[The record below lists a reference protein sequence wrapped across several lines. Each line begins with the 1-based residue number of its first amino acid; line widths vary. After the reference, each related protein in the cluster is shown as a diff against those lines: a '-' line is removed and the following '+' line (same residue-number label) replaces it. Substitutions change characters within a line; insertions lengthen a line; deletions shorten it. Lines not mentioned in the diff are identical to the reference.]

1 MNKLRDTELII
12 TNSGRIYHLNLK
24 KEEIAD
30 DIILVGDPNRVQQ
43 ISNKFEKIDFKITHR
58 EFITHT
64 GYYNNKKISVISSGI
79 GTDNIDIVMNE
90 LDALANINFE
100 TRQINKIKRS
110 LNIIRLGTSGGLN
123 KKIDVDSFLVSEY
136 AIGLDGLAHFYKNND
151 VLDEELSKI
160 FFNKTNWSKNHAS
173 PYSVKA
179 SDKLLNKFNNFSKG
193 ITLTATGFYGPQC
206 RNIRL
211 KSSISDFNPS
221 ISTHASLLLLFVFSI
236 CKVCLSNLAPSWFK
250 SEESISSINHLP
262 SVKNSFNLGEFHTSQ
277 TFGLSKSD
285 LPQLFFL
292 IIH

>member
-30 DIILVGDPNRVQQ
+30 DIILVGDPSRVEQ

-151 VLDEELSKI
+151 VLNEELSKM

-206 RNIRL
+206 RNMRL
-211 KSSISDFNPS
+211 KSSISD
-221 ISTHASLLLLFVFSI
+221 LE
-236 CKVCLSNLAPSWFK
+236 NLI
-250 SEESISSINHLP
+250 ESIEYQGLNITNFEMETSALYFLGISLGHNTLTICAILANRVSKKYSTNPIDTIDELINKVL
-262 SVKNSFNLGEFHTSQ
+262 KNL
-277 TFGLSKSD
+277 
-285 LPQLFFL
+285 
-292 IIH
+292 

>member
-30 DIILVGDPNRVQQ
+30 DIILVGDPSRVEQ

-151 VLDEELSKI
+151 VLDEELSKM

-206 RNIRL
+206 RNMRL
-211 KSSISDFNPS
+211 KSSISD
-221 ISTHASLLLLFVFSI
+221 LE
-236 CKVCLSNLAPSWFK
+236 NLI
-250 SEESISSINHLP
+250 ESIEYQGLNITNFEMETSALYFLARSLGHNTLTICAILANRISKKYSTNPIDTIDELINEVL
-262 SVKNSFNLGEFHTSQ
+262 KNL
-277 TFGLSKSD
+277 
-285 LPQLFFL
+285 
-292 IIH
+292 

>member
-30 DIILVGDPNRVQQ
+30 DIILVGDPSRVEQ

-151 VLDEELSKI
+151 VLDEELSKM

-179 SDKLLNKFNNFSKG
+179 SYKLLNKFNNFSKG

-206 RNIRL
+206 RNMRL
-211 KSSISDFNPS
+211 KSSISD
-221 ISTHASLLLLFVFSI
+221 LE
-236 CKVCLSNLAPSWFK
+236 NLI
-250 SEESISSINHLP
+250 ESIEYQGLNITNFEMETSALYFLGISLGHNTLTICAILANRISKKYSTNPIDTIDELINKVL
-262 SVKNSFNLGEFHTSQ
+262 KNL
-277 TFGLSKSD
+277 
-285 LPQLFFL
+285 
-292 IIH
+292 

>member
-1 MNKLRDTELII
+1 MNKIRDTELII

-30 DIILVGDPNRVQQ
+30 DIILVGDPSRVEQ

-151 VLDEELSKI
+151 VLDEELSKM
-160 FFNKTNWSKNHAS
+160 FFNKTNWSKNHAN

-179 SDKLLNKFNNFSKG
+179 PYKLLNKFNNFSKG

-206 RNIRL
+206 RNMRL
-211 KSSISDFNPS
+211 KSSISD
-221 ISTHASLLLLFVFSI
+221 LE
-236 CKVCLSNLAPSWFK
+236 NLI
-250 SEESISSINHLP
+250 ESIEYQGLNITNCEMETSALYFLGRSLGHNTLTICAILANRISKKYSSNPIDTIDELINEVL
-262 SVKNSFNLGEFHTSQ
+262 KNL
-277 TFGLSKSD
+277 
-285 LPQLFFL
+285 
-292 IIH
+292 

>member
-30 DIILVGDPNRVQQ
+30 DIILVGDPNRVEQ

-79 GTDNIDIVMNE
+79 GTDNIDIVINE

-151 VLDEELSKI
+151 VLDQKLSKM

-179 SDKLLNKFNNFSKG
+179 SYKLLNKFNNFNKG

-206 RNIRL
+206 RNMRL
-211 KSSISDFNPS
+211 KSSISD
-221 ISTHASLLLLFVFSI
+221 LE
-236 CKVCLSNLAPSWFK
+236 NLI
-250 SEESISSINHLP
+250 ESIEYQGLNITNFEMETSALYFLGRSLGHNTLTICAILANRISKKYSSNPIDTIDVLINEVL
-262 SVKNSFNLGEFHTSQ
+262 KNL
-277 TFGLSKSD
+277 
-285 LPQLFFL
+285 
-292 IIH
+292 

>member
-24 KEEIAD
+24 KEEIAN
-30 DIILVGDPNRVQQ
+30 DIILVGDPSRVEQ

-151 VLDEELSKI
+151 VLDQELSKM

-179 SDKLLNKFNNFSKG
+179 SNKLLNKFNNFSKG

-206 RNIRL
+206 RNMRL
-211 KSSISDFNPS
+211 KSSISD
-221 ISTHASLLLLFVFSI
+221 LE
-236 CKVCLSNLAPSWFK
+236 NLI
-250 SEESISSINHLP
+250 ESIEYQGLNITNFEMETSALYFLGRSLGHNTLTICAILANRVSKKYSTNPMDTIDILI
-262 SVKNSFNLGEFHTSQ
+262 SEVLKNL
-277 TFGLSKSD
+277 
-285 LPQLFFL
+285 
-292 IIH
+292 

>member
-12 TNSGRIYHLNLK
+12 TNDGRIYHLNLK

-30 DIILVGDPNRVQQ
+30 DIILVGDPNRVEQ

-79 GTDNIDIVMNE
+79 GTDNIDIVINE

-100 TRQINKIKRS
+100 TRQINKIKKS

-123 KKIDVDSFLVSEY
+123 KKIDVDSFIVSEY

-151 VLDEELSKI
+151 VLDEELSKM

-179 SDKLLNKFNNFSKG
+179 SYKLLNKFNNFSKG

-206 RNIRL
+206 RNMRL
-211 KSSISDFNPS
+211 KSSISD
-221 ISTHASLLLLFVFSI
+221 LE
-236 CKVCLSNLAPSWFK
+236 NLI
-250 SEESISSINHLP
+250 ESIEYQGLNITNFEMETSALYFLGRSLGHNTLTICAILANRVSKKYSSNPIDTIDELINKVL
-262 SVKNSFNLGEFHTSQ
+262 KNL
-277 TFGLSKSD
+277 
-285 LPQLFFL
+285 
-292 IIH
+292 

>member
-30 DIILVGDPNRVQQ
+30 DIILVGDPSRVEQ

-151 VLDEELSKI
+151 VLDEELSKM

-211 KSSISDFNPS
+211 KSSISD
-221 ISTHASLLLLFVFSI
+221 LE
-236 CKVCLSNLAPSWFK
+236 NLI
-250 SEESISSINHLP
+250 ESIEYQGLNITNFEMETSALYFLGRSLGHNTLTICAILANRVSKKYSTNPIDTIDELINKVL
-262 SVKNSFNLGEFHTSQ
+262 KNL
-277 TFGLSKSD
+277 
-285 LPQLFFL
+285 
-292 IIH
+292 

>member
-30 DIILVGDPNRVQQ
+30 DIILVGDPNRVEQ
-43 ISNKFEKIDFKITHR
+43 ISNKFDKIDFKITHR

-151 VLDEELSKI
+151 VLDEELSKM

-179 SDKLLNKFNNFSKG
+179 SDKLLNKFNKFSKG

-206 RNIRL
+206 RNMRL
-211 KSSISDFNPS
+211 KSSISD
-221 ISTHASLLLLFVFSI
+221 LE
-236 CKVCLSNLAPSWFK
+236 NLI
-250 SEESISSINHLP
+250 ESIEYQGLNITNFEMETSALYFLGRSLGHNTLTICAILANRVSKKYSTNPIDTIDELINKVL
-262 SVKNSFNLGEFHTSQ
+262 KNL
-277 TFGLSKSD
+277 
-285 LPQLFFL
+285 
-292 IIH
+292 

>member
-151 VLDEELSKI
+151 VLDQKLSKM

-206 RNIRL
+206 RNMRL
-211 KSSISDFNPS
+211 KSSISD
-221 ISTHASLLLLFVFSI
+221 LE
-236 CKVCLSNLAPSWFK
+236 NLI
-250 SEESISSINHLP
+250 ESIEYQGLNITNFEMETSALYFLGRSLGHNTLTICAILANRVSKKYSTNPIDTIDKLINKVL
-262 SVKNSFNLGEFHTSQ
+262 KNL
-277 TFGLSKSD
+277 
-285 LPQLFFL
+285 
-292 IIH
+292 

>member
-43 ISNKFEKIDFKITHR
+43 ISNKFEKIEFKITHR

-151 VLDEELSKI
+151 VLDEELSKM

-206 RNIRL
+206 RNMRL
-211 KSSISDFNPS
+211 KSSISD
-221 ISTHASLLLLFVFSI
+221 LE
-236 CKVCLSNLAPSWFK
+236 NLI
-250 SEESISSINHLP
+250 ESIEYQGLNITNFEMETSALYFLARSLGHNTLTICAILANRISKKYSTNPIDTIDELINEVL
-262 SVKNSFNLGEFHTSQ
+262 KNL
-277 TFGLSKSD
+277 
-285 LPQLFFL
+285 
-292 IIH
+292 

>member
-30 DIILVGDPNRVQQ
+30 DIILVGDPSRVEQ

-151 VLDEELSKI
+151 VLDEELSKM

-179 SDKLLNKFNNFSKG
+179 SDKLLNKYNNFSKG

-206 RNIRL
+206 RNMRL
-211 KSSISDFNPS
+211 KSSISD
-221 ISTHASLLLLFVFSI
+221 LE
-236 CKVCLSNLAPSWFK
+236 NLI
-250 SEESISSINHLP
+250 ESIEYQGLNITNFEMETSALYFLGRSLGHNTLTICAILANRVSKKYSTNPIDTIDELINKVL
-262 SVKNSFNLGEFHTSQ
+262 KNL
-277 TFGLSKSD
+277 
-285 LPQLFFL
+285 
-292 IIH
+292 

>member
-30 DIILVGDPNRVQQ
+30 DIILVGDPSRVEQ

-151 VLDEELSKI
+151 VLDEELSKM

-179 SDKLLNKFNNFSKG
+179 SNKLLNKFNNFSKG

-206 RNIRL
+206 RNMRL
-211 KSSISDFNPS
+211 KSSISD
-221 ISTHASLLLLFVFSI
+221 LE
-236 CKVCLSNLAPSWFK
+236 NLI
-250 SEESISSINHLP
+250 ESIEYQGLNITNFEMETSALYFLGRSLGHNTLTICAILANRISKKYSTKPIDTIDELINEVL
-262 SVKNSFNLGEFHTSQ
+262 KNL
-277 TFGLSKSD
+277 
-285 LPQLFFL
+285 
-292 IIH
+292 

>member
-30 DIILVGDPNRVQQ
+30 DIILVGDPNRVEQ

-151 VLDEELSKI
+151 VLDEELSKM

-206 RNIRL
+206 RNMRL
-211 KSSISDFNPS
+211 KSSISD
-221 ISTHASLLLLFVFSI
+221 LE
-236 CKVCLSNLAPSWFK
+236 NLI
-250 SEESISSINHLP
+250 ESIEYQGLNITNFEMETSALYFLGRSLGHNTLTICAILANRVSKKYSTNPIDTIDELINKVLM
-262 SVKNSFNLGEFHTSQ
+262 NL
-277 TFGLSKSD
+277 
-285 LPQLFFL
+285 
-292 IIH
+292 

>member
-30 DIILVGDPNRVQQ
+30 DIILVGDPSRVEQ

-206 RNIRL
+206 RNMRL
-211 KSSISDFNPS
+211 KSSISD
-221 ISTHASLLLLFVFSI
+221 LE
-236 CKVCLSNLAPSWFK
+236 NLI
-250 SEESISSINHLP
+250 ESIEYQGLNITNFEMETSALYFLGISLGHNTLTICAILANRVSKKYSTNPIDTIDELINKVL
-262 SVKNSFNLGEFHTSQ
+262 KNL
-277 TFGLSKSD
+277 
-285 LPQLFFL
+285 
-292 IIH
+292 

>member
-30 DIILVGDPNRVQQ
+30 DIILVGDPNRVEQ
-43 ISNKFEKIDFKITHR
+43 ISNKFDKIDFKITHR

-151 VLDEELSKI
+151 VLDEELSKM

-206 RNIRL
+206 RNMRL
-211 KSSISDFNPS
+211 KSSISD
-221 ISTHASLLLLFVFSI
+221 LE
-236 CKVCLSNLAPSWFK
+236 NLI
-250 SEESISSINHLP
+250 ESIEYQGLNITNFEMETSALYFLARSLGHNTLTICAILANRISKKYSTNPIDTIDELINKVL
-262 SVKNSFNLGEFHTSQ
+262 KNL
-277 TFGLSKSD
+277 
-285 LPQLFFL
+285 
-292 IIH
+292 

>member
-30 DIILVGDPNRVQQ
+30 DIILVGDPNRVEQ

-79 GTDNIDIVMNE
+79 GTDNIDIVINE

-100 TRQINKIKRS
+100 TRQINKIKKS

-136 AIGLDGLAHFYKNND
+136 VIGLDGLAYFYNNND
-151 VLDEELSKI
+151 VLDQELSKL
-160 FFNKTNWSKNHAS
+160 FFNTTNWSKNHAS

-211 KSSISDFNPS
+211 KSSISDLENLIES
-221 ISTHASLLLLFVFSI
+221 IEYQGLNITNFEMETSALYFLGRSLGHNTLTICAILGNRISKKYSTHPMDTIDILISEVL
-236 CKVCLSNLAPSWFK
+236 KNL
-250 SEESISSINHLP
+250 
-262 SVKNSFNLGEFHTSQ
+262 
-277 TFGLSKSD
+277 
-285 LPQLFFL
+285 
-292 IIH
+292 

>member
-24 KEEIAD
+24 KEEIAN
-30 DIILVGDPNRVQQ
+30 DIILVGDPNRVEQ

-151 VLDEELSKI
+151 VLDEELSKM

-179 SDKLLNKFNNFSKG
+179 SNKLLNKFNNFSKG

-206 RNIRL
+206 RNMRL
-211 KSSISDFNPS
+211 KSSISD
-221 ISTHASLLLLFVFSI
+221 LE
-236 CKVCLSNLAPSWFK
+236 NLI
-250 SEESISSINHLP
+250 ESIEYQGLNITNFEMETSALYFLGRSLGHNTLTICAILANRVSKKYSTKPIDTIDELINEVL
-262 SVKNSFNLGEFHTSQ
+262 K
-277 TFGLSKSD
+277 D
-285 LPQLFFL
+285 L
-292 IIH
+292 

>member
-30 DIILVGDPNRVQQ
+30 DIILVGDPSRVEQ

-151 VLDEELSKI
+151 VLDEELSKM

-206 RNIRL
+206 RNMRL
-211 KSSISDFNPS
+211 KSSISD
-221 ISTHASLLLLFVFSI
+221 LE
-236 CKVCLSNLAPSWFK
+236 NLI
-250 SEESISSINHLP
+250 ESIEYQGLNITNFEMETSALYFLGRSLGHNTLTICAILANRVSKKYSTNPIDTIDELINKVLM
-262 SVKNSFNLGEFHTSQ
+262 NL
-277 TFGLSKSD
+277 
-285 LPQLFFL
+285 
-292 IIH
+292 

>member
-30 DIILVGDPNRVQQ
+30 DIILVGDPNRVEQ
-43 ISNKFEKIDFKITHR
+43 ISNKFDKIDFKITHR

-151 VLDEELSKI
+151 VLDEELSKM

-179 SDKLLNKFNNFSKG
+179 SYKLLNKFNNFSKG

-206 RNIRL
+206 RNMRL
-211 KSSISDFNPS
+211 KSSISD
-221 ISTHASLLLLFVFSI
+221 LE
-236 CKVCLSNLAPSWFK
+236 NLI
-250 SEESISSINHLP
+250 ESIEYQGLNITNFEMETSALYFLGRSLGHNTLTICAILANRVSKKYSTNPIDTIDELINKVLM
-262 SVKNSFNLGEFHTSQ
+262 NL
-277 TFGLSKSD
+277 
-285 LPQLFFL
+285 
-292 IIH
+292 

>member
-30 DIILVGDPNRVQQ
+30 DIILVGDPNRVEQ
-43 ISNKFEKIDFKITHR
+43 ISNKFEKIDSKITHR

-79 GTDNIDIVMNE
+79 GTDNIDIVINE

-100 TRQINKIKRS
+100 TRQINKIKKS

-136 AIGLDGLAHFYKNND
+136 AIGLDGLAHFYNNND
-151 VLDEELSKI
+151 VLDQELSKM

-179 SDKLLNKFNNFSKG
+179 SEKLLNKFNNFNKG

-206 RNIRL
+206 RNMRL
-211 KSSISDFNPS
+211 KSSISDLENLIGSIEYQGLNITNFEMESSALYFLGRSLGHNTLTICAILANRISKKYSSNP
-221 ISTHASLLLLFVFSI
+221 IDTIDELINEVL
-236 CKVCLSNLAPSWFK
+236 KNL
-250 SEESISSINHLP
+250 
-262 SVKNSFNLGEFHTSQ
+262 
-277 TFGLSKSD
+277 
-285 LPQLFFL
+285 
-292 IIH
+292 

>member
-30 DIILVGDPNRVQQ
+30 DIILVGDPSRVEQ

-151 VLDEELSKI
+151 VLDEELSKM

-206 RNIRL
+206 RNMRL
-211 KSSISDFNPS
+211 KSSISD
-221 ISTHASLLLLFVFSI
+221 LE
-236 CKVCLSNLAPSWFK
+236 NLI
-250 SEESISSINHLP
+250 ESIEYQGLNITNFEMETSALYFLGRSLGHNTLTICAILANRVSKKYSTNPIDTIDELINEVL
-262 SVKNSFNLGEFHTSQ
+262 KNL
-277 TFGLSKSD
+277 
-285 LPQLFFL
+285 
-292 IIH
+292 

>member
-30 DIILVGDPNRVQQ
+30 DIILVGDPSRVEQ

-151 VLDEELSKI
+151 VLDEELSKM

-206 RNIRL
+206 RNMRL
-211 KSSISDFNPS
+211 KSSISD
-221 ISTHASLLLLFVFSI
+221 LE
-236 CKVCLSNLAPSWFK
+236 NLI
-250 SEESISSINHLP
+250 ESIEYQGLNITNFEMETSALYFLGRSLGHNTLTICAILANRVSKKYSTNPIDTIDELINKVL
-262 SVKNSFNLGEFHTSQ
+262 KNL
-277 TFGLSKSD
+277 
-285 LPQLFFL
+285 
-292 IIH
+292 

>member
-30 DIILVGDPNRVQQ
+30 DIILVGDPSRVEQ

-79 GTDNIDIVMNE
+79 GTDNIDIVINE

-100 TRQINKIKRS
+100 SRQINKIKKS
-110 LNIIRLGTSGGLN
+110 LNVIRLGTSGGLN

-136 AIGLDGLAHFYKNND
+136 AIGLDGLAHFYNNND
-151 VLDEELSKI
+151 VLDQKLSKM

-179 SDKLLNKFNNFSKG
+179 SDKLLYKFNNFSKG

-206 RNIRL
+206 RNMRL
-211 KSSISDFNPS
+211 KSSISD
-221 ISTHASLLLLFVFSI
+221 LE
-236 CKVCLSNLAPSWFK
+236 NLI
-250 SEESISSINHLP
+250 ESIEYQGLNITNFEMETSALYFLGRSLGHNTLTICAILANRISKKYSTNPIDTIDELINEVL
-262 SVKNSFNLGEFHTSQ
+262 KNL
-277 TFGLSKSD
+277 
-285 LPQLFFL
+285 
-292 IIH
+292 

>member
-30 DIILVGDPNRVQQ
+30 DIILVGDPSRVEQ

-151 VLDEELSKI
+151 VLDEELSKM

-179 SDKLLNKFNNFSKG
+179 SNKLLNKFNNFSKG

-206 RNIRL
+206 RNMRL
-211 KSSISDFNPS
+211 KSSISD
-221 ISTHASLLLLFVFSI
+221 LE
-236 CKVCLSNLAPSWFK
+236 NLI
-250 SEESISSINHLP
+250 ESIEYQGLNITNFEMETSALYFLGRSLGHNTLTICAILANRVSKKYSTKPIDTIDELINEVL
-262 SVKNSFNLGEFHTSQ
+262 K
-277 TFGLSKSD
+277 D
-285 LPQLFFL
+285 L
-292 IIH
+292 

>member
-30 DIILVGDPNRVQQ
+30 DIILVGDPNRVEQ

-100 TRQINKIKRS
+100 TRQINKIKKS

-136 AIGLDGLAHFYKNND
+136 AIGLDGLAHFYNNND
-151 VLDEELSKI
+151 VLDQELSKM

-179 SDKLLNKFNNFSKG
+179 SDKLLNKFNNFNKG

-206 RNIRL
+206 RNMRL
-211 KSSISDFNPS
+211 KSSISD
-221 ISTHASLLLLFVFSI
+221 LE
-236 CKVCLSNLAPSWFK
+236 NLI
-250 SEESISSINHLP
+250 ESIEYQGLNITNFEMETSALYFLGRSLGHNTLTICAILANRISKKYSSNPIDTIDVLINEVL
-262 SVKNSFNLGEFHTSQ
+262 KNL
-277 TFGLSKSD
+277 
-285 LPQLFFL
+285 
-292 IIH
+292 

>member
-30 DIILVGDPNRVQQ
+30 DIILVGDPNRVEQ
-43 ISNKFEKIDFKITHR
+43 ISNKCEKIDFKITHR

-79 GTDNIDIVMNE
+79 GTDNIDIVINE

-100 TRQINKIKRS
+100 TRQINKIKKS

-151 VLDEELSKI
+151 ILDQKLSKM

-179 SDKLLNKFNNFSKG
+179 SDKLLNKFNNFNKG

-206 RNIRL
+206 RNMRL
-211 KSSISDFNPS
+211 KSSISD
-221 ISTHASLLLLFVFSI
+221 LE
-236 CKVCLSNLAPSWFK
+236 NLI
-250 SEESISSINHLP
+250 ESIEYQGLNITNFEMETSALYFLGRSLGHNTLTICAILANRISKKYSSNPIDTIDVLINEVL
-262 SVKNSFNLGEFHTSQ
+262 KNL
-277 TFGLSKSD
+277 
-285 LPQLFFL
+285 
-292 IIH
+292 

>member
-30 DIILVGDPNRVQQ
+30 DIILVGDPSRVEQ

-79 GTDNIDIVMNE
+79 GTDNIDIVINE

-136 AIGLDGLAHFYKNND
+136 VIGLDGLAYFYKNND
-151 VLDEELSKI
+151 VLENELSKM

-179 SDKLLNKFNNFSKG
+179 SDKLLNKFNNISKG

-206 RNIRL
+206 RNMRL
-211 KSSISDFNPS
+211 KSSISDLENLIES
-221 ISTHASLLLLFVFSI
+221 IEYQGLNITNFEMETSALYFLGRSLGHNTLTICVILGNRISKKYSTHPMNTIDELI
-236 CKVCLSNLAPSWFK
+236 NKVLKNL
-250 SEESISSINHLP
+250 
-262 SVKNSFNLGEFHTSQ
+262 
-277 TFGLSKSD
+277 
-285 LPQLFFL
+285 
-292 IIH
+292 